1 MQSQVRKTQIK
12 KPYFGLQN
20 DIFFVDKSMW
30 TRLLLC
36 GKKKARGRHSNQ
48 EKKHLTA
55 KAAWIVFSEVLG
67 ELILIRDNS
76 CHVHVKNSDK
86 MVETIS
92 FHRRIFG
99 RYLRGGVFY
108 ESHRKRIEF
117 YLKKKSKTKQK
128 DKRTTRKQQER
139 CVYVQDIAGCEDGDD
154 IPVQNSI
161 CHTEIQK

>member
-99 RYLRGGVFY
+99 RYLRRGVFY

-117 YLKKKSKTKQK
+117 YLKKKAKQNK
-128 DKRTTRKQQER
+128 KIKKQQENNKKSACTCKTMR
-139 CVYVQDIAGCEDGDD
+139 VRGWRWHTR
-154 IPVQNSI
+154 SI
-161 CHTEIQK
+161 FPTSLLRE

>member
-1 MQSQVRKTQIK
+1 MISTRSLRVFILNESAPHAVSSPENSDQKTLFWTSKRHFFLWTSQCEQGCSCV
-12 KPYFGLQN
+12 
-20 DIFFVDKSMW
+20 
-30 TRLLLC
+30 

-99 RYLRGGVFY
+99 RYLRRGVFY

-117 YLKKKSKTKQK
+117 YLKKKQNKTK
-128 DKRTTRKQQER
+128 R
-139 CVYVQDIAGCEDGDD
+139 
-154 IPVQNSI
+154 
-161 CHTEIQK
+161 